1 MKRVIL
7 LLSLLLCVAAA
18 GAQPRFSCHFKMVD
32 NASGKTVAEGTGY
45 VQDECYRLETDW
57 MQVYC
62 NGKDRWIYSPGSDE
76 MVIENNDVSFLKD
89 IAVSK
94 AADGTAIVTY
104 DTYTITLT
112 GIKEAA
118 EPWSATFFII
128 DPESFGDDT
137 IITDLRK

>member
-1 MKRVIL
+1 MKRVFL
-7 LLSLLLCVAAA
+7 LLSILLCTAA
-18 GAQPRFSCHFKMVD
+18 GAQQRFSCQFKMVD
-32 NASGKTVAEGTGY
+32 NVSGKTVAEGKGY

-57 MQVYC
+57 MQVWC
-62 NGKDRWIYSPGSDE
+62 NGKDRWIYSPNSDE
-76 MVIENNDVSFLKD
+76 LVIERNDVSFLKD

-94 AADGTAIVTY
+94 AADGTALVTY

-128 DPESFGDDT
+128 DPETFGDDT

>member
-7 LLSLLLCVAAA
+7 LLTILLCAAA
-18 GAQPRFSCHFKMVD
+18 GAQQRFSCSFKMVD
-32 NASGKTVAEGTGY
+32 NTSGKTVAEGKGY
-45 VQDECYRLETDW
+45 VQDDCYRLETDW

-76 MVIENNDVSFLKD
+76 LVVEKNDVSFLQEIK
-89 IAVSK
+89 VSR
-94 AADGTAIVTY
+94 AADGTAVVAY

-112 GIKEAA
+112 GIKEVA

-137 IITDLRK
+137 IITDLR

>member
-7 LLSLLLCVAAA
+7 LLSILLCTAA
-18 GAQPRFSCHFKMVD
+18 GAQQRFSCSFKMVD
-32 NASGKTVAEGTGY
+32 NVTGKTVAEGKGF
-45 VQDECYRLETDW
+45 VQDDCYRLETDW
-57 MQVYC
+57 MKVYC

-76 MVIENNDVSFLKD
+76 LVIENNDVSFLKD
-89 IAVSK
+89 ISVSK
-94 AADGTAIVTY
+94 AADGTALVTY

-112 GIKEAA
+112 GIKEVA
-118 EPWSATFFII
+118 EAWSATFFII

>member
-7 LLSLLLCVAAA
+7 LLSILLCTAA
-18 GAQPRFSCHFKMVD
+18 GAQQRFSCSFKMVD
-32 NASGKTVAEGTGY
+32 NVSGKTVAEGKGY

-57 MQVYC
+57 MQVWC
-62 NGKDRWIYSPGSDE
+62 NGKDRWIYSPNSDE
-76 MVIENNDVSFLKD
+76 LVIERNDVSFLKD

-128 DPESFGDDT
+128 DPELFGDDT

>member
-7 LLSLLLCVAAA
+7 LLTILLCTAA
-18 GAQPRFSCHFKMVD
+18 GAQQRFSCQFKMVD
-32 NASGKTVAEGTGY
+32 NTTGKTVAEGKGY
-45 VQDECYRLETDW
+45 VQDESYRLETDW

-76 MVIENNDVSFLKD
+76 MVIEKNDVSFLNEIK
-89 IAVSK
+89 VSK
-94 AADGTAIVTY
+94 AADRTAVVLY

-112 GIKEAA
+112 DIQEKDEA
-118 EPWSATFFII
+118 WSATFFII
-128 DPESFGDDT
+128 DPAIFGDDT